1 MRRGKLPK
9 DIFFDSLTSYTWVG
23 SSPYKTAG
31 VHVLHIWFSDFFWW
45 FKCKIDW
52 TQHDSTARQFAPGH
66 AGHKSHL
73 PREAALG
80 RFCSW
85 TLRGKPLE
93 TRWLRLQTVTFH
105 TIWLELW
112 NVTHVLER
120 KQDSDV
126 LLYCS
131 AHVVHATGASIL
143 TCNAGSVWKF
153 SQAGAG
159 RDWKGLEERGNLRR
173 LCSLY
178 RSDPFSTWDMLR
190 ER

>member
-1 MRRGKLPK
+1 MFFTFGFQ
-9 DIFFDSLTSYTWVG
+9 IFL
-23 SSPYKTAG
+23 
-31 VHVLHIWFSDFFWW
+31 WW
-45 FKCKIDW
+45 FASWVLWRSFNFKIDW
-52 TQHDSTARQFAPGH
+52 TQHDSTARRQFAPGH

-131 AHVVHATGASIL
+131 AHFVHAAGASIL

-153 SQAGAG
+153 SQAGTG
-159 RDWKGLEERGNLRR
+159 RDWKKGNLRR